1 MGFSNSGGSGRLC
14 STRWLKRQWL
24 SAMATCQSHLGEFMN
39 IREAK
44 ASPHTNYISGG
55 DSR

>member
-1 MGFSNSGGSGRLC
+1 MGFSNSRGSGRLC
-14 STRWLKRQWL
+14 STQWLKRQWL